1 MGHWTAGRSDR
12 LKAPAKE
19 AHVDTLEFLRL
30 VWPSN
35 GQYLILIPIQF
46 PDKVTGKT
54 IKSFKHFAYQ
64 TIEEAATAAQSLAND
79 RDNPVD
85 VFFAL
90 GSVKEDLTRMRKEDR
105 EALGKKVRGVH
116 RSGHDNTC
124 EVKAFWLD
132 LDVKADPQAYAT
144 QPEAAT
150 ALREFCQAM
159 GLPKPMVTSSGGGL
173 HVYWPLTEALDPD
186 KWQHYASILKQ
197 LSDSWGLRADPS
209 RTADR
214 ASVLRPVGTHNWKT
228 GAPRTVQV
236 VMASQPV
243 STDAFLQRLAYLV
256 ETMNLPPV
264 QPPRHQLNVAQGM
277 VLPGTPLA
285 GNPLAAAVDVAAMNE
300 AAAAGAGYEQADPR
314 EVVAKCPQ
322 LAWQAA
328 NQAAVPEPLWYAMI
342 GCLRHAKDGAK
353 AVHFM
358 SRQSPTYDVIVTDM
372 KLQQHAD
379 GGFPPSLCATF
390 EHHRPGGC
398 DGCPFRG
405 KIKTPLQVVR
415 KLEQVAPPVV
425 QLAAAAGTVSI
436 ALPPPPPP
444 FKRVVNPM
452 TGTARIA
459 MTVGDKNGVE
469 EDIVL
474 YEYDLYPSRLIF
486 DERENRYNVV
496 VHRWL
501 PKDGWKEFDIPTGKL
516 YDRKQLAM
524 TLGDIGVM
532 PDLGHVEE
540 IVQYLVGY
548 IRDLQKVAAAS
559 TIYAQLGWRPEMDK
573 FVLPD
578 RIITA
583 SGVEPITVSRNITN
597 ALSWMEPRGDL
608 EVWKRIVAAYER
620 PGMEAHQFGFGVG
633 FASPL
638 FAFTNFG
645 GMLVSMIGERGAGKS
660 SSAMSANSIY
670 GHPKMGWADRE
681 NDTARAF
688 VQKLGVL
695 NNLPATYDEHT
706 NLDGD
711 MVSDL
716 CYMVSKGQGRQRLQQ
731 NGDAAQNH
739 GNWHLMMLMTGNR
752 SLNAR
757 LATAKADSS
766 AEAAR
771 VFEYT
776 VPPQTMS
783 KADADLNWGPG
794 GLIFDNFGL
803 AGEPYIRHVIQNQA
817 WAKERVKYWVREV
830 DTAGNVNSGERFW
843 SAGVAC
849 VLTGFEL
856 ANQCGLTNADI
867 GRLFTFAIRVI
878 HSMRAEVEENTR
890 SPIGLVS
897 EYINSNLRS
906 MIVLTSDAN
915 TQGLAQV
922 QHAPTS
928 DRLRIR
934 LERHTGRLYI
944 DRADFRRF
952 CAKAQIDPNTVQR
965 ELTNAGVLR
974 ANATRIVLGRDTV
987 FRTAQTMCWLLDA
1000 NAPALAGVGD
1010 LSAVATAPAPQPQ
1023 PAATTP

>member
-1 MGHWTAGRSDR
+1 
-12 LKAPAKE
+12 
-19 AHVDTLEFLRL
+19 L

-35 GQYLILIPIQF
+35 GQYLILFPIQF
-46 PDKVTGKT
+46 PDKVTGKLV
-54 IKSFKHFAYQ
+54 KSFKHFAYQ
-64 TIEEAATAAQSLAND
+64 TIEEAATAALSFAND

-90 GSVKEDLTRMRKEDR
+90 GSVKEDLTRMRKDDR

-116 RSGHDNTC
+116 KTGHDNTC
-124 EVKAFWLD
+124 EIKAFWLD
-132 LDVKADPQAYAT
+132 LDVKPDPTAYAT
-144 QPEAAT
+144 QQEAAT

-159 GLPKPMVTSSGGGL
+159 GLPKPLVTSSGGGF
-173 HVYWPLTEALDPD
+173 HAYWPLTEALDPD
-186 KWQHYASILKQ
+186 KWQHYASVLKQ
-197 LSDSWGLRADPS
+197 LTDSWGLRADAS

-228 GAPRTVQV
+228 GNARTVQV
-236 VMASQPV
+236 VMDSRPV
-243 STDAFLQRLAYLV
+243 DTNQFLARLAYLV
-256 ETMNLPPV
+256 ETMQLPPV
-264 QPPRHQLNVAQGM
+264 QQPRHQM
-277 VLPGTPLA
+277 ILPAGAPLA
-285 GNPLAAAVDVAAMNE
+285 GAPLAAAVNVAAMNE

-314 EVVAKCPQ
+314 EVVTKCQQ
-322 LAWQAA
+322 LAWQAG
-328 NQAAVPEPLWYAMI
+328 NQANVPEPLWYAMI

-358 SRQSPTYDVIVTDM
+358 SRQSPSYDVFVTDL
-372 KLQQHAD
+372 KVQQHAD
-379 GGFPPSLCATF
+379 GGFPPTLCATF
-390 EHHRPGGC
+390 EQHRPGGC
-398 DGCPFRG
+398 DGCPFKG
-405 KIKTPLQVVR
+405 KIKTPLQVTR
-415 KLEQVAPPVV
+415 KLEQVAPPTV
-425 QLAAAAGTVSI
+425 QLATTTGPVAI
-436 ALPPPPPP
+436 ALPPPPAP

-459 MTVGDKNGVE
+459 MTIGDKAGIE

-516 YDRKQLAM
+516 YDRKQLA
-524 TLGDIGVM
+524 TLLGDIGVL
-532 PDLGHVEE
+532 PDLGHVEDL
-540 IVQYLVGY
+540 VQYMIGY
-548 IRDLQKVAAAS
+548 IRDLQKIAAAS
-559 TIYAQLGWRPEMDK
+559 TIYAQLGWRPEMDR
-573 FVLPD
+573 FILPD
-578 RIITA
+578 RVITPT
-583 SGVEPITVSRNITN
+583 GVEPLSVSRNITN
-597 ALSWMEPRGDL
+597 ALSWQDPRGSLD
-608 EVWKRIVAAYER
+608 VWKHVVATYER

-731 NGDAAQNH
+731 NGEAAQNH
-739 GNWHLMMLMTGNR
+739 GNWQLMMLMTGNR

-766 AEAAR
+766 AESAR

-776 VPPQTMS
+776 VPANTLT
-783 KADADLNWGPG
+783 KAEADQFWGPG
-794 GLIFDNFGL
+794 GLIFENFGV
-803 AGEPYIRHVIQNQA
+803 AGEPYIRHVMLNQE
-817 WAKERVKYWVREV
+817 WAKERVKHWVREV
-830 DTAGNVNSGERFW
+830 DTAARVSSGERFW

-856 ANQCGLTNADI
+856 ANQCGLTNADV
-867 GRLFTFAIRVI
+867 GRLFQFAIRVI
-878 HSMRAEVEENTR
+878 HNMRADVEENTR
-890 SPIGLVS
+890 SPIGMVS
-897 EYINSNLRS
+897 EYINSNMRS

-915 TQGLAQV
+915 GAGLAQV
-922 QHAPTS
+922 QNAPTS

-934 LERHTGRLYI
+934 LERHTGRLFI

-952 CAKAQIDPNTVQR
+952 CAKAQMDANIVQR
-965 ELTNAGVLR
+965 ELLNSGVLK
-974 ANATRIVLGRDTV
+974 AKDIRIVLGRDTIY
-987 FRTAQTMCWLLDA
+987 RTAQTICWLLDA

-1010 LSAVATAPAPQPQ
+1010 VAAVPQQPQ
-1023 PAATTP
+1023 VQPAQATTP